1 MSSTAPPPRLRR
13 VVIQGFRAI
22 DHLDLALPEGDDDR
36 AAALVL
42 AGENGCGKTSVLE
55 AILLLLGRVD
65 LMPTDTAPV
74 RELVR
79 QGSTD
84 FKIEGV
90 VEGGGGWSVDAAMI
104 ERLELAFRPPG
115 HVGTSF
121 GVPVGPD
128 ALAAAL
134 HSTHVRWNGSFPL
147 AQATEF
153 VSARREPQDLGEPV
167 ADARGRRS
175 AREERRLSEL
185 KRRLANVYARSKHNV
200 TFERVERYM
209 RPFFGPR
216 WSLDVVFR
224 DARVGSE
231 PIVVVRDG
239 PAPVGDDGE
248 ALTWEAIRERSARG
262 EAMPRVVPID
272 RLSSGQMAV
281 LAMAYPFVFGDRP
294 VALALLDEPE
304 QHLHPTWQ
312 RAFLRALRALSPT
325 TTFITATHSAQV
337 LDSVAP
343 HERLALVPL
352 REPPVADAAE

>member
-22 DHLDLALPEGDDDR
+22 DHLDLTLPEGDDDR

-55 AILLLLGRVD
+55 AIVLLLGRID
-65 LMPTDTAPV
+65 LMPVDTAPV

-79 QGSTD
+79 QGSAGFT
-84 FKIEGV
+84 IEGV
-90 VEGGGGWSVDAAMI
+90 VEGGGGWSVDSAMI
-104 ERLELAFRPPG
+104 EQLELKLRPPRREG
-115 HVGTSF
+115 SSF
-121 GVPVGPD
+121 GVPVDAD
-128 ALAAAL
+128 ALLAAL
-134 HSTHVRWNGSFPL
+134 REVRWNGSFPL

-153 VSARREPQDLGEPV
+153 VSARREPEDLGESV

-209 RPFFGPR
+209 RPFLGAR

-248 ALTWEAIRERSARG
+248 ALTWEAIRERAAHG

-312 RAFLRALRALSPT
+312 RAFLRSLRALSPT

-352 REPPVADAAE
+352 REAPVADAAE